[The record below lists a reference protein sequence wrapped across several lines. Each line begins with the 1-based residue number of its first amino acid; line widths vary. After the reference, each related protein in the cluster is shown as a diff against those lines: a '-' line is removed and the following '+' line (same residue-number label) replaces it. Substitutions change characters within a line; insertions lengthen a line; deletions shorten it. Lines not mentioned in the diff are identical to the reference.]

1 MYLLDHDQ
9 KVLHNMRYVKDACQH
24 KSINKKEFVATA
36 EELLAYDGQG
46 YIVCEYCDCKRY
58 D

>member
-1 MYLLDHDQ
+1 
-9 KVLHNMRYVKDACQH
+9 MRYVKDACQH

-36 EELLAYDGQG
+36 DELLAYDGQG